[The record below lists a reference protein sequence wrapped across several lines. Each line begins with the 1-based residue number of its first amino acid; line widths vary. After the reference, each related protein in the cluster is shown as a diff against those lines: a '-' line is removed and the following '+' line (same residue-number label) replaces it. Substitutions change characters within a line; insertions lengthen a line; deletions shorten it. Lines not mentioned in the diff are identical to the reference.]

1 MRECGMRVWNI
12 PQVLGRE
19 VYSSNAQL
27 GGIQIMHN
35 NGVTHLTVPSDVEGV
50 AAIIDW
56 LSYIPKVRSS
66 PLQSSCD
73 LTKLSPH
80 REKEDLFL

>member
-1 MRECGMRVWNI
+1 MW
-12 PQVLGRE
+12 PLQVLRRE

-35 NGVTHLTVPSDVEGV
+35 NGVTHLTVPSDIEGV

-56 LSYIPKVRSS
+56 LSYIPKVLYHDVMITSY
-66 PLQSSCD
+66 L
-73 LTKLSPH
+73 
-80 REKEDLFL
+80 

>member
-1 MRECGMRVWNI
+1 MW
-12 PQVLGRE
+12 PLQVLGRE

-56 LSYIPKVRSS
+56 LSYIPKV
-66 PLQSSCD
+66 
-73 LTKLSPH
+73 
-80 REKEDLFL
+80 

>member
-1 MRECGMRVWNI
+1 MRECGMSVWNI

-56 LSYIPKVRSS
+56 LSYIPKVSSS
-66 PLQSSCD
+66 PLQSSCE
-73 LTKLSPH
+73 LTKFSH
-80 REKEDLFL
+80 REEEGLFL

>member
-1 MRECGMRVWNI
+1 MEYGRMGYGTW

-56 LSYIPKVRSS
+56 LSFIPKVS
-66 PLQSSCD
+66 L
-73 LTKLSPH
+73 
-80 REKEDLFL
+80 LFLFLGR